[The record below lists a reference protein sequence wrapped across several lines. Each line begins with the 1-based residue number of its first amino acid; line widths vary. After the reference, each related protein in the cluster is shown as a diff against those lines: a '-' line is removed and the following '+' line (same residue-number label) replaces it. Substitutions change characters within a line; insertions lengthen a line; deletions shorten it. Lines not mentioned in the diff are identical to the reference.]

1 MAVVDQIIRSLL
13 IIRKVKS
20 KIPKRITLKVL
31 QDFVINEM
39 ELRGINEGMSESTI
53 KRDIRYINNQLGI
66 KIAFDRGLSSYFIES
81 KLNSLDIEEVL
92 EPFDLLNTLNA
103 DSGLSEII
111 ITDKYQTKGT
121 EHLRQL
127 IQAIRSLKIIT
138 FNYSKFGLIDGT
150 ERFLEPYAIKQIRG
164 RWYIIGTDTN
174 KLKLRTFGL
183 DRISDL
189 RVTTHSFKK
198 DDNVDIEK
206 KFEYSF
212 GIYSSDEYPIE
223 DVVLAFDSQDGS
235 YLKSAPLHYSQQI
248 LIDNENEFIISLK
261 IRLTEDFI
269 MEILSRSWSLKVIAP
284 QSLRDRVCEIYRAA
298 LDRY

>member
-20 KIPKRITLKVL
+20 KIPKRISLKVL
-31 QDFVINEM
+31 QDFLTGEM

-81 KLNSLDIEEVL
+81 KLSSLDIEEVL

-138 FNYSKFGLIDGT
+138 FNYIPPMSIL
-150 ERFLEPYAIKQIRG
+150 
-164 RWYIIGTDTN
+164 
-174 KLKLRTFGL
+174 LKML
-183 DRISDL
+183 
-189 RVTTHSFKK
+189 
-198 DDNVDIEK
+198 
-206 KFEYSF
+206 Y
-212 GIYSSDEYPIE
+212 
-223 DVVLAFDSQDGS
+223 
-235 YLKSAPLHYSQQI
+235 
-248 LIDNENEFIISLK
+248 
-261 IRLTEDFI
+261 
-269 MEILSRSWSLKVIAP
+269 
-284 QSLRDRVCEIYRAA
+284 
-298 LDRY
+298 